1 MLKIKTWLARR
12 YDLRQLGHWFR
23 GRWPKLFNGT
33 SLQHFSPRVVVAEC
47 RYNRGKLNVSCCFA
61 SFFCFTG
68 HEWKSILHASPTP
81 SQFCPSFCSSASSS
95 AVAKALFS
103 LVGDGDCLG
112 WALLPPRGWDSLF
125 WAKVCFRHFKAT
137 RALAVACTHFLLLW
151 TPRYELPLGGT
162 ELQDWNLLNFHELEL
177 IFKFQAQL

>member
-1 MLKIKTWLARR
+1 MICGNLATGSVVGGQSCSMEP
-12 YDLRQLGHWFR
+12 L
-23 GRWPKLFNGT
+23 
-33 SLQHFSPRVVVAEC
+33 SSISPRVSSSPNADIIEENWTLVVV
-47 RYNRGKLNVSCCFA
+47 LLHF
-61 SFFCFTG
+61 FFCFTS

-162 ELQDWNLLNFHELEL
+162 EFLDWNLFWIMND
-177 IFKFQAQL
+177 